1 MTPRLVFY
9 GDDFTG
15 STDALEVL
23 AFAGLRVVLFVA
35 PPKPEM
41 LARYPD
47 LDAIGVAGDSRG
59 MSGTEMD
66 AAMPGIL
73 TALRDVGAPIVHY
86 KVCSTF
92 DSSPETGSIGRIVM
106 IAREVFGNAYTPIV
120 GGTPGLARYCLFGNL
135 FARCGTDGEIYR
147 IDRHPVMSVHPVTPM
162 REGDLARHIA
172 LQAPQGRAL
181 SIANLGYPA
190 LDTGREPARAAL
202 ARLAAKNP
210 DAILIDGGS
219 AAHQGAVGALL
230 QEEAARQAEHGRSLF
245 CVGGS
250 GVEHALMLH
259 WGQSAETPAFEN
271 FPAVDRLL
279 AISGSASTV
288 SAAQI
293 DAAVASGFVEIAVD
307 PVRLLAEPLVAED
320 LVVAAT
326 RALAEGRSVLL
337 HTVRGPD
344 DPRIAALRA
353 AYGGEYG
360 EAGRKLG
367 AAMGRVLAAVHA
379 KTGVRRLAV
388 AGGDTS
394 SQSVQTLGIDALE
407 VAARLTPGVPL
418 CRILAAG
425 RPLDG
430 VEIAL
435 KGGQM
440 GGEDFFESVRT
451 GRT

>member
-1 MTPRLVFY
+1 MSGTTLRLVFY

-23 AFAGLRVVLFVA
+23 AFAGLKVVLFAA
-35 PPKPEM
+35 PPDAAM
-41 LARYPD
+41 LARYPG
-47 LDAIGVAGDSRG
+47 LEAIGVAGDSRG
-59 MSGTEMD
+59 MSGPEMD

-73 TALRDVGAPIVHY
+73 AALRAVGAPIVHY

-92 DSSPETGSIGRIVM
+92 DSSPGIGSIGRVLS
-106 IAREVFGNAYTPIV
+106 IARGIFGNPWMPIV
-120 GGTPGLARYCLFGNL
+120 GGTPALARYCLFGNL
-135 FARCGTDGEIYR
+135 FARSGTDGEVHR

-172 LQAPQGRAL
+172 AQAPAGTSL
-181 SIANLGYPA
+181 SIANLAWPA
-190 LDTGREPARAAL
+190 LEAGPEAARAAL
-202 ARLAAKNP
+202 ARLAARKP

-219 AAHQGAVGALL
+219 QAHQTEVGALL
-230 QEEAARQAEHGRSLF
+230 EAAAGDSHPLF
-245 CVGGS
+245 VVGGS
-250 GVEHALMLH
+250 GVESALMQH
-259 WGQSAETPAFEN
+259 WRLAADPAAFER

-279 AISGSASTV
+279 AISGSASKV

-293 DAAVASGFVEIAVD
+293 DAAIASGFVDMPVD
-307 PVRLLAEPLVAED
+307 PVRLLADP
-320 LVVAAT
+320 
-326 RALAEGRSVLL
+326 ALAGDLAAAAVRELGEGRSVLL
-337 HTVRGPD
+337 HTVRGLD
-344 DPRIAALRA
+344 DPRIAAIRA
-353 AYGGEYG
+353 AYGGDYG

-367 AAMGRVLAAVHA
+367 AALGRILASVQTQA
-379 KTGVRRLAV
+379 GLRRLAV

-394 SQSVQTLGIDALE
+394 SQSVQGLGIDALE

-440 GGEDFFESVRT
+440 GGENFFEAVRS
-451 GRT
+451 GR

>member
-23 AFAGLRVVLFVA
+23 AFAGLKVVLFVA
-35 PPKPEM
+35 PPSAEM

-59 MSGTEMD
+59 MSAGEMD
-66 AAMPGIL
+66 EALPGIFR
-73 TALRDVGAPIVHY
+73 ALRGIGAPIVHY

-92 DSSPETGSIGRIVM
+92 DSSPEIGSIGRVIA
-106 IAREVFGNAYTPIV
+106 IARGVFGNPWTPIV
-120 GGTPGLARYCLFGNL
+120 GGTPALARYCLFGNL
-135 FARCGTDGEIYR
+135 FARSATDGAVHR

-162 REGDLARHIA
+162 REGDLGRHIA
-172 LQAPQGRAL
+172 AQAPEGTTLAL
-181 SIANLGYPA
+181 ANLGYPA
-190 LDTGREPARAAL
+190 LDAGPEAARAAL
-202 ARLAAKNP
+202 ATLAAGRP
-210 DAILIDGGS
+210 DAILIDGGTQ
-219 AAHQGAVGALL
+219 AQQTEVGALL
-230 QEEAARQAEHGRSLF
+230 EEAAARSRPLF
-245 CVGGS
+245 VVGGS
-250 GVEHALMLH
+250 GVEYALMQH
-259 WGQSAETPAFEN
+259 WRLAADPAAFDR

-279 AISGSASTV
+279 AISGSASKV
-288 SAAQI
+288 SAGQI
-293 DAAVASGFVEIAVD
+293 DAAVAAGFVELPVD
-307 PVRLLAEPLVAED
+307 PVGLLADPATAEALVD
-320 LVVAAT
+320 GAT
-326 RALAEGRSVLL
+326 RELGEGRSVLL

-344 DPRIAALRA
+344 DPRIAAIRA
-353 AYGGEYG
+353 AYGGAYG

-367 AAMGRVLAAVHA
+367 EAMGRILAAVQA
-379 KTGVRRLAV
+379 RVGLRRLAV

-394 SQSVQTLGIDALE
+394 SQSVQVLGIDALE

-440 GGEDFFESVRT
+440 GGESFFEAVRR
-451 GRT
+451 GRP